1 MKLFSTKSV
10 DNGIVDVDMKTRR
23 VKAVWSTTDI
33 VDLDN
38 DIISSGAFT
47 KSINERG
54 PGGKKLIW
62 SLIDHKADVRHT
74 IGKPDELYVQGN
86 QLIAVTPIIETE
98 AGEDALK
105 LYDAGVANQHSIGFS
120 TIKSTMSNEGIRT
133 ITELK
138 LYEGSLV
145 LWGANPET
153 PTLDVKGMQPMD
165 AKMKLAEKLDLMLK
179 AFKKGNF
186 TDETFSLMEIEI
198 EQLKKSIV
206 DLETTQHAQAVEP
219 ADNSKLIEAIKNFNN
234 TLKNK

>member
-23 VKAVWSTTDI
+23 VKAVWSTTDM

-38 DIISSGAFT
+38 DIIASGAFT

-186 TDETFSLMEIEI
+186 TEETFSLMEIEI
-198 EQLKKSIV
+198 EQLKKSIL

-234 TLKNK
+234 TLKK

>member
-23 VKAVWSTTDI
+23 VKAVWSTTDM

-38 DIISSGAFT
+38 DIIASGAFT

-120 TIKSTMSNEGIRT
+120 VIQSNANRDTGVRT

-198 EQLKKSIV
+198 EQLKKSIL
-206 DLETTQHAQAVEP
+206 DLETTQHAKAVEP
-219 ADNSKLIEAIKNFNN
+219 ADNSKLIEAIKSFNN
-234 TLKNK
+234 TLKK

>member
-165 AKMKLAEKLDLMLK
+165 VKMKLAEKLDLMLK

-206 DLETTQHAQAVEP
+206 DLETTQHAKAVEP